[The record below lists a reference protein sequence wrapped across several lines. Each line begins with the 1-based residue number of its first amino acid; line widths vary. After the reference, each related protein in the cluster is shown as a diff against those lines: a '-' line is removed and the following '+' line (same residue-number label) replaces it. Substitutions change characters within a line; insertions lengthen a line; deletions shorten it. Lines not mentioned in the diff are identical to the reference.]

1 MQGSCLH
8 TALLQL
14 ATAAAFTPL
23 SCSLLPEV
31 HSNSSGADWR
41 LDWANTGTQ
50 QSASLLTRSS
60 AEDAVAL
67 MAMALYRTSADKS
80 GCRALPKH

>member
-23 SCSLLPEV
+23 PCSLLPEV